1 MGRPKL
7 LYKDGYHSHSGYSRW
22 HAVDQSHG
30 NKTSLLHK
38 EDDGTSTLLKKNAP
52 SDSSATE
59 IYNLVLELER
69 REMSHLL
76 IEELQKSI
84 ETLLNDRK
92 PTKELSR
99 ARKAEQESIGKDED
113 EAKREPN
120 TYGLP

>member
-7 LYKDGYHSHSGYSRW
+7 LHKDGYHSHSGYSRW

-30 NKTSLLHK
+30 SKTSFLHK
-38 EDDGTSTLLKKNAP
+38 EDDGTSISVKKNVP
-52 SDSSATE
+52 SDGPATE

-113 EAKREPN
+113 KEEREPN

>member
-7 LYKDGYHSHSGYSRW
+7 LSKDGSHSHPGYSRW

-38 EDDGTSTLLKKNAP
+38 EDDSKPISLKKNTVNN
-52 SDSSATE
+52 SSATE
-59 IYNLVLELER
+59 IYNLVLELAR
-69 REMSHLL
+69 REMGHLL
-76 IEELQKSI
+76 IDELQKSI
-84 ETLLNDRK
+84 ETLLKNRK

-99 ARKAEQESIGKDED
+99 ARKSEQESIGKDED
-113 EAKREPN
+113 REEREPN

>member
-7 LYKDGYHSHSGYSRW
+7 LQKDGYHSHSGYGRW
-22 HAVDQSHG
+22 HSVDQSHG
-30 NKTSLLHK
+30 DRTSLLHK
-38 EDDGTSTLLKKNAP
+38 EDDGRVVLLKKNN
-52 SDSSATE
+52 SNDGSAAE
-59 IYNLVLELER
+59 IYNLVLELEH
-69 REMSHLL
+69 REMGHLL

-99 ARKAEQESIGKDED
+99 ARKTEQESIGKDED
-113 EAKREPN
+113 REEREPN